1 MNHLVH
7 VFDLAHIGVGRPN
20 IKSFK
25 GMKLMIEMDCVHLVG
40 MLVIG
45 FFW

>member
-1 MNHLVH
+1 LVH
-7 VFDLAHIGVGRPN
+7 VFDLAHVGVGIPI
-20 IKSFK
+20 IKAFK
-25 GMKLMIEMDCVHLVG
+25 GLKVMIKIDCVHLVG

>member
-1 MNHLVH
+1 MYLIWLILVW
-7 VFDLAHIGVGRPN
+7 LPN